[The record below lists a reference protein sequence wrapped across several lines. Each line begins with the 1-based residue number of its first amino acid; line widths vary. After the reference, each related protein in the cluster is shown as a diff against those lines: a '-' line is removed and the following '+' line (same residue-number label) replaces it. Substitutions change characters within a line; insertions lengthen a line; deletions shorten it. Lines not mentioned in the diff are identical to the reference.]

1 MNSKLKSFL
10 KKVINGVNNFRFRNK
25 LTIIG
30 SVDFGY
36 TSNILLSD
44 GSTKKDIVIHNR
56 GRMYATLVSKFGGKI
71 VFEENVKIG
80 YGSIIACI
88 TTIRIGKG
96 TAIAHNVT
104 IIDNNNHPTHPEDRK
119 IMYNSPW
126 DSPLRNWNYSASA
139 PINIGE
145 NVWIGTGARVH
156 KGITVGDNS
165 IIAAN
170 AMVTKDVPPNCIV
183 AGNPAKVVKED
194 IQNEPR
200 LIFDN
205 E

>member
-1 MNSKLKSFL
+1 MNRSLKSIL
-10 KKVINGVNNFRFRNK
+10 KKAINFFNNIRFRNK
-25 LTIIG
+25 LTIVG
-30 SVDFGY
+30 KVDFGY
-36 TSNILLSD
+36 TSNILLSH
-44 GSTKKDIVIHNR
+44 GSTKKDIVIKNR

-71 VFEENVKIG
+71 IFEENVKIG
-80 YGSIIACI
+80 YGSVIACI
-88 TTIRIGKG
+88 STIRIGKG

-119 IMYNSPW
+119 MMYNAPW
-126 DSPLRNWNYSASA
+126 DSPLRNWNYSSSA
-139 PINIGE
+139 PIKIGE
-145 NVWIGTGARVH
+145 NVWVGTGSRLH

-170 AMVTKDVPPNCIV
+170 AMVTKDVPENCIV
-183 AGNPAKVVKED
+183 AGNPAKVVKEN

-200 LIFDN
+200 LIPDN

>member
-10 KKVINGVNNFRFRNK
+10 KKVINSANNFRFRNK
-25 LTIIG
+25 VTIIG
-30 SVDFGY
+30 KVDFGY
-36 TSNILLSD
+36 SSNILLSN
-44 GSTKKDIVIHNR
+44 GSAKSDIVIHDR

-71 VFEENVKIG
+71 IFEENVKIG
-80 YGSIIACI
+80 HGSIVACI

-96 TAIAHNVT
+96 TAIAHNVV

-119 IMYNSPW
+119 IMYNSNW

-139 PINIGE
+139 PITIGE
-145 NVWIGTGARVH
+145 NVWIGTGARLH
-156 KGITVGDNS
+156 KGITVGENS

-170 AMVTKDVPPNCIV
+170 AMVTRDVPPNCIV
-183 AGNPAKVVKED
+183 AGNPAKIVKED
-194 IQNEPR
+194 IRNEPR
-200 LIFDN
+200 LIPDN

>member
-1 MNSKLKSFL
+1 MNTKLKTFL
-10 KKVINGVNNFRFRNK
+10 KKVINLVNNFRFRNK
-25 LTIIG
+25 ITIIG
-30 SVDFGY
+30 KVDFGY
-36 TSNILLSD
+36 TSRVMLSN
-44 GSTKKDIVIHNR
+44 GSTKKDIVINNR

-71 VFEENVKIG
+71 IFEENVKIG
-80 YGSIIACI
+80 YGSIVACI
-88 TTIRIGKG
+88 TTIKIGKG

-104 IIDNNNHPTHPEDRK
+104 IIDNNNHSIHPEDRK

-139 PINIGE
+139 PITIGE
-145 NVWIGTGARVH
+145 NVWIGTGARLH

-165 IIAAN
+165 IVAAH
-170 AMVTKDVPPNCIV
+170 AMVTKDVPSNCIV
-183 AGNPAKVVKED
+183 AGNPAKVVKKD

-200 LIFDN
+200 LIPDN

>member
-1 MNSKLKSFL
+1 MNNKLKHFL

-25 LTIIG
+25 LTIVG
-30 SVDFGY
+30 KVDFGY
-36 TSNILLSD
+36 TSNVLLSN
-44 GSTKKDIVIHNR
+44 GSTKNDIVINNR

-71 VFEENVKIG
+71 IFEENVKIG
-80 YGSIIACI
+80 YGSIVACI

-96 TAIAHNVT
+96 TAIAHNVV

-119 IMYNSPW
+119 IMYNSHW

-139 PINIGE
+139 PIVIGE
-145 NVWIGTGARVH
+145 NVWVGTGARLH
-156 KGITVGDNS
+156 KGITVGNNS

-170 AMVTKDVPPNCIV
+170 AMVTKNVPPNCIV

-200 LIFDN
+200 LIPDN